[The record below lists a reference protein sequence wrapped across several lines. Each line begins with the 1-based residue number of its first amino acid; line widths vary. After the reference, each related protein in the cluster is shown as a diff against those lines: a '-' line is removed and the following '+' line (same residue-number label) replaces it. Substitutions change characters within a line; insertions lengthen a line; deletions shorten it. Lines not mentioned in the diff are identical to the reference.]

1 MFIRVDYD
9 TWRHVS
15 GMCSKWANSEIWDV
29 LAHRMFKIM
38 DVKHD
43 GFINFKD
50 LLLLLDMMCGTDL
63 QKKLKLLFC
72 LHLPGVVLPGELE
85 ILREDNTEV
94 AADATD
100 FFTEAEISL
109 GKTARYL
116 MEAGEQQ
123 DEMADYGE
131 KASLNSIQG
140 WLIRT
145 DSKLEMRKIPPL
157 PQQYFVLLWKSL
169 YALFMENN
177 LLPETEEQQV
187 RNIFS

>member
-1 MFIRVDYD
+1 
-9 TWRHVS
+9 
-15 GMCSKWANSEIWDV
+15 
-29 LAHRMFKIM
+29 MFKIM
-38 DVKHD
+38 DVDQD

-50 LLLLLDMMCGTDL
+50 LLMLLDMICGADL

-72 LHLPGVVLPGELE
+72 LHLPGVVMPGELE
-85 ILREDNTEV
+85 TLREDNTEV

-116 MEAGEQQ
+116 LEAGDDLE
-123 DEMADYGE
+123 DDVE
-131 KASLNSIQG
+131 KDSLSSIQV
-140 WLIRT
+140 LLTRA
-145 DSKLEMRKIPPL
+145 DSKLEMKKIPAL

-177 LLPETEEQQV
+177 LLPETEHQQV
-187 RNIFS
+187 R

>member
-1 MFIRVDYD
+1 M
-9 TWRHVS
+9 S

-85 ILREDNTEV
+85 TLREDNTEV

-123 DEMADYGE
+123 DEVADYGE

-177 LLPETEEQQV
+177 FLPETEEQQV
-187 RNIFS
+187 GNNFVFK

>member
-1 MFIRVDYD
+1 
-9 TWRHVS
+9 
-15 GMCSKWANSEIWDV
+15 
-29 LAHRMFKIM
+29 M
-38 DVKHD
+38 DVDQD

-50 LLLLLDMMCGTDL
+50 LLLLLDMICGADL

-85 ILREDNTEV
+85 TLREDNTEV

-116 MEAGEQQ
+116 MEAGEQP
-123 DEMADYGE
+123 DLVDYGE
-131 KASLNSIQG
+131 KGSLNSIQG
-140 WLIRT
+140 LLTRE

-157 PQQYFVLLWKSL
+157 PQQYFVLMWKSL
-169 YALFMENN
+169 YALFMENS

-187 RNIFS
+187 GKNV